1 MPTTQKEIGQYL
13 TPEVAR
19 MSENVCS
26 LLFPFLL
33 FTILPGYRKFSSSPD
48 TSDLSYEDRDEK
60 DESSE
65 PPHCV
70 TRIR

>member
-19 MSENVCS
+19 MSENVCG
-26 LLFPFLL
+26 LQ
-33 FTILPGYRKFSSSPD
+33 FSSSPD
-48 TSDLSYEDRDEK
+48 TSELSYEDRDEK

-65 PPHCV
+65 PPLFLFHHGHGIEV
-70 TRIR
+70 HKR

>member
-1 MPTTQKEIGQYL
+1 
-13 TPEVAR
+13 
-19 MSENVCS
+19 MSENVCG
-26 LLFPFLL
+26 LVFPFLL
-33 FTILPGYRKFSSSPD
+33 FSILPSYRKFSSAPD

-65 PPHCV
+65 PQHCV

>member
-1 MPTTQKEIGQYL
+1 MPTTQPEIGQYL

-19 MSENVCS
+19 MSENVCG
-26 LLFPFLL
+26 LVFPFLL
-33 FTILPGYRKFSSSPD
+33 FSILPSYRKFSSAPD

>member
-1 MPTTQKEIGQYL
+1 
-13 TPEVAR
+13 
-19 MSENVCS
+19 MSENVCG

-33 FTILPGYRKFSSSPD
+33 FSILPGYRKFSSSPD